1 MAKVEKRGALS
12 EETLQ
17 DFFREMLLIRRFEE
31 KVEERFRAGELPG
44 FLHVAIGQEA
54 VAVGVCR
61 ALEDGDVIASTHRAH
76 GHTLA
81 KGTHPNELMAE
92 LYGKLEGCSH
102 GYGGSMHLYDV
113 ERGNMGANAVVGGGL
128 PAVTGAAL
136 AFKLRDEPRVA
147 VAFFG
152 DGATNIGTVHES
164 LNLAQLWRVPALFVC
179 ENNGWAESTPA
190 SQQLPIEDLSKRAE
204 AYGMRAVTVDGQD
217 VEAVYR
223 ATIEA
228 LAHAREGH
236 GPVFLHVITYRLTGH
251 YIGDPQVYRPKGEL
265 EHLRQTQD
273 PVTKLRERLELSDE
287 EFEQLDREAVRDALA
302 TAMRKDDDVFIMGE
316 DIAEM
321 GGSMGVTQGMLD
333 EFGPERVRNTP
344 ISEMALVGAAIGAAL
359 QGMRPVAEVM
369 YEDFLTL
376 AAEQIVNQA
385 AKHRYM
391 SGGQLKVPLTVRT
404 QGGAGWSPGAQ
415 HAQQLEAWFT
425 HIPGLK
431 VVFASTPTDVRGLL
445 WSAIYD
451 DNPVVFFEHRTLYG
465 LKEDV
470 PEELEPI
477 ELGKARVHRAGT
489 DVTVVA
495 IGRLVHEALAAA
507 EEAEAAGVS
516 VEVVDPRTL
525 LPLDEETIVNSVK
538 KTNRCVVAHE
548 AVTKMGFGAEIAA
561 VVQYQA
567 FDYLDAPIERVGAKF
582 TPVPFAPV
590 MEEFVVP
597 HAKDVLAAVNRT
609 VGRGD

>member
-12 EETLQ
+12 EETLR

-265 EHLRQTQD
+265 EHLRETQD

-287 EFEQLDREAVRDALA
+287 EFEQLDREAHELVDASVEFAKSGTDPKPEDALKNVYA
-302 TAMRKDDDVFIMGE
+302 
-316 DIAEM
+316 
-321 GGSMGVTQGMLD
+321 
-333 EFGPERVRNTP
+333 
-344 ISEMALVGAAIGAAL
+344 
-359 QGMRPVAEVM
+359 
-369 YEDFLTL
+369 
-376 AAEQIVNQA
+376 
-385 AKHRYM
+385 
-391 SGGQLKVPLTVRT
+391 
-404 QGGAGWSPGAQ
+404 
-415 HAQQLEAWFT
+415 
-425 HIPGLK
+425 
-431 VVFASTPTDVRGLL
+431 
-445 WSAIYD
+445 
-451 DNPVVFFEHRTLYG
+451 
-465 LKEDV
+465 
-470 PEELEPI
+470 
-477 ELGKARVHRAGT
+477 
-489 DVTVVA
+489 
-495 IGRLVHEALAAA
+495 
-507 EEAEAAGVS
+507 
-516 VEVVDPRTL
+516 
-525 LPLDEETIVNSVK
+525 
-538 KTNRCVVAHE
+538 
-548 AVTKMGFGAEIAA
+548 
-561 VVQYQA
+561 
-567 FDYLDAPIERVGAKF
+567 
-582 TPVPFAPV
+582 
-590 MEEFVVP
+590 
-597 HAKDVLAAVNRT
+597 
-609 VGRGD
+609 